1 MNQTARARGRKLPIR
16 DINDGKQV
24 RYARSLRCCRVAR
37 DGHHSKSSPRDRHHA
52 AEITPAIHE
61 GRRAFLIFTANKE
74 DL

>member
-1 MNQTARARGRKLPIR
+1 MQTARPRGQKFPIR

-37 DGHHSKSSPRDRHHA
+37 DGHHPKSNPRDRYRA
-52 AEITPAIHE
+52 VEITSAIHE
-61 GRRAFLIFTANKE
+61 GRRTFLVFTANKE